1 MSGNTFGRAFCVTTF
16 GESHGPG
23 VGTVIDGCP
32 PGIVVDV
39 GDFQAALE
47 RRATARTR
55 FTSQR
60 KEPDEVEILSGVF
73 EGRTL
78 GTPIGLL
85 VRNRD
90 AKSKD
95 YSALQHVFRPG
106 HGDFTYQRKYGL
118 RDWRGG
124 GRASARETVAR
135 VLAGTVA
142 RAILSERG
150 ITVQGWL
157 EAVGELTFS
166 CTDPALAETNPYF
179 CPEPGKVDSLE
190 QLLTKVWKSGDSVG
204 ACIAVEARGVP
215 AGWGDPVFDRLDAT
229 IAQAMM
235 SIPAVKAVSIG
246 DGFSVVTQR
255 GHEARDA
262 MSPSG
267 FTSNH
272 AGGVLAGISTGQ
284 PVVVRLA
291 FKPTSSIPQVI
302 DSIDEQG
309 HPAPVRVTG
318 RHDPCV
324 GLRAAPI
331 AEAMLA
337 IVLADHMLR
346 NRGQNSR

>member
-1 MSGNTFGRAFCVTTF
+1 MSGNTFGQAFKVTTF
-16 GESHGPG
+16 GESHGPA

-32 PGIVVDV
+32 PGVCLKPEN
-39 GDFQAALE
+39 FQKALA

-60 KEPDEVEILSGVF
+60 KEPDEVEILSGIF

-78 GTPIGLL
+78 GTPIALL

-95 YSALQHVFRPG
+95 YSELRSVFRPG

-142 RAILSERG
+142 REILFGRG
-150 ITVQGWL
+150 VVIQGWL
-157 EAVGELTFS
+157 ESVGELSFS
-166 CTDPALAETNPYF
+166 CNDPALAETNPYF

-190 QLLTKVWKSGDSVG
+190 QLLMQVWKSGDSVG
-204 ACIAVEARGVP
+204 ACVALEAKGVP
-215 AGWGDPVFDRLDAT
+215 VGWGDPVFDRLDAT

-246 DGFSVVTQR
+246 DGFSVVKQR
-255 GHEARDA
+255 GHDARDA
-262 MSPSG
+262 MTPTG

-284 PVVVRLA
+284 PILVRLA

-302 DSIDEQG
+302 DSMDEQG
-309 HPAPVRVTG
+309 NPTQVRVTG

-337 IVLADHMLR
+337 IVLVDHMLR
-346 NRGQNSR
+346 DRGQNTR